1 MKKSLNDEKHADDAV
16 QRLAGA
22 YVAYE
27 QITDAGKR
35 MVVLGI
41 AKKSLDDMLTS
52 FCQQNPDFSL
62 GAFVKLLGMSGQPPV
77 SEPHGAQQAGGQQA
91 IH

>member
-1 MKKSLNDEKHADDAV
+1 MTKNLNDEKHADDAL
-16 QRLAGA
+16 QLLAGA
-22 YVAYE
+22 YRAYE

-35 MVVLGI
+35 MVILGI
-41 AKKSLDDMLTS
+41 TKKSLDDMLNN

-62 GAFVKLLGMSGQPPV
+62 GAFVKLFGMSGQPPV
-77 SEPHGAQQAGGQQA
+77 SEPQGAQQAGGQPS